1 MAGRLCESV
10 QLCRFKSLSLS
21 LSHTRTY
28 TPCKRQR
35 ETFGFLL
42 PLIHVSWLIKIIE
55 EMEDHSERTTKAE
68 HRQNWCKGC
77 SRRCMCG
84 WCKDNRGNNGHIK
97 RAKNQDSTG
106 ELPRV
111 WALQVTTFSCLDDSW
126 SWVIWTFRI
135 PVFIH
140 LHGIPHC
147 RNRSWYWQG
156 QLFGNGETD
165 STDANYS
172 GWFWI

>member
-1 MAGRLCESV
+1 MHPTEMPRNGWGGIPPPLRPLFTACGLVSPGPGAVWPATCEDARGAGQARGVRAPPRGVPLEQPARWPLQAGGRRLPVAPGEGRGHPTLQSRQQHPQQESHGV
-10 QLCRFKSLSLS
+10 
-21 LSHTRTY
+21 
-28 TPCKRQR
+28 
-35 ETFGFLL
+35 G
-42 PLIHVSWLIKIIE
+42 LIKIIE

-111 WALQVTTFSCLDDSW
+111 
-126 SWVIWTFRI
+126 
-135 PVFIH
+135 
-140 LHGIPHC
+140 
-147 RNRSWYWQG
+147 
-156 QLFGNGETD
+156 
-165 STDANYS
+165 
-172 GWFWI
+172 